1 MPEFTADGQGVYS
14 FPSGNVTYDGVSL
27 GSTATYRASG
37 GYLVN
42 GVRMLERRCKDN
54 IWTALE
60 LIISNE
66 SELESTTPQCTNST
80 TESGLAEDHQTVIVV
95 VGFVCSLVFLTIG
108 VLLGVVGL
116 YLIQRVRGR
125 LSGPTSSSPPPL
137 PPPVTYEEVGVAREV
152 KSSQDIQLTSNEAYG
167 PIHKD
172 NIPTSRNTAY
182 GQVQL

>member
-1 MPEFTADGQGVYS
+1 MVVLHLKVKWLVHALYFLIERKPSPEK
-14 FPSGNVTYDGVSL
+14 
-27 GSTATYRASG
+27 AS
-37 GYLVN
+37 
-42 GVRMLERRCKDN
+42 C
-54 IWTALE
+54 
-60 LIISNE
+60 
-66 SELESTTPQCTNST
+66 
-80 TESGLAEDHQTVIVV
+80 QTIAVV
-95 VGFVCSLVFLTIG
+95 ASIVCSLVFLTIG

-125 LSGPTSSSPPPL
+125 ITSSSPPPL